1 MPTRCEVGHLF
12 ERSAQQPTFWHWLG
26 KGSFSIK
33 EKGSKYHVED
43 GLGKAGQ
50 LPAASRA
57 VEDVASLMPSG
68 VLPHYSQ
75 VERSGTQAIFF
86 VLISL
91 LSMERARRGCCG
103 LPREQS
109 LSPTLLACT
118 RLCVGLEADFWGHT
132 FVLQTLALKWLP
144 QAWQAQICR

>member
-57 VEDVASLMPSG
+57 VEDVTSLMPSS

-75 VERSGTQAIFF
+75 VEVRHSGCFLCSYLFAVDGKDT
-86 VLISL
+86 SRL
-91 LSMERARRGCCG
+91 LW
-103 LPREQS
+103 
-109 LSPTLLACT
+109 SP
-118 RLCVGLEADFWGHT
+118 
-132 FVLQTLALKWLP
+132 
-144 QAWQAQICR
+144 